1 MTEMTC
7 ASPFMAKIIGLTLA
21 WWCSTADMFPG
32 NHAKAALGGNNEN
45 NMILLWVNMFK
56 GLRA

>member
-1 MTEMTC
+1 MTC